1 MKKLLAMLM
10 ACMLLCGLALADG
23 DGGIATPAN
32 YEELLAAMQ
41 NSRYRE
47 ISLRVKDFGWPTEE
61 VTLDLTQSNAFISI
75 VGEFTFPENVTVNCA
90 QLIGTAGAPGDV
102 IVNGPWNCL
111 SDTGMIYHSNG
122 NVIYNGP
129 VTFTCDKRVR
139 LSNSNANFV
148 FNGPMQLNAIVSAN
162 GLTLG
167 DGVVIEGERYLEFS
181 ETIAVP
187 EGEATIN
194 VPLHPAPSNDH
205 DQPTLA
211 GDMTVKELVVSER
224 SFCIITAQSDVTVDK
239 LNVREGGQLIVD
251 GTVELPVDSRHN
263 GTAGTLQLNETGTLI
278 MNHSTRLGN
287 EDGGKITGTGTL
299 DLRANVAEYE
309 KGVRHPKVF
318 GANSYEG
325 LPADFVDETVK
336 IVKNWKE

>member
-1 MKKLLAMLM
+1 MKKLLAM
-10 ACMLLCGLALADG
+10 MLCLLLVCVSAMADG
-23 DGGIATPAN
+23 DGGIATPAT

-47 ISLRVKDFGWPTEE
+47 ISLRVKDFVWPTEE
-61 VTLDLTQSNAFISI
+61 ITLDFVDLSASISI

-90 QLIGTAGAPGDV
+90 QMIGIAGGEGIV
-102 IVNGPWNCL
+102 TVNGPWNCL
-111 SDTGMIYHSNG
+111 SDTGMIYPKDG

-139 LSNSNANFV
+139 LSNSNANFI

-167 DGVVIEGERYLEFS
+167 DGVVIEGERYLSFS

-187 EGEATIN
+187 EGMATIN
-194 VPLHPAPSNDH
+194 VDLHPSPSNDR
-205 DQPTLA
+205 DQPTIA
-211 GDMTVKELVVSER
+211 GDMTVKELTVSER
-224 SFCIITAQSDVTVDK
+224 SFCIITSDSNVTVEK
-239 LNVREGGQLIVD
+239 LTVRKGGQLIID
-251 GTVELPVDSRHN
+251 GTVELPIDSRHT
-263 GTAGTLQLNETGTLI
+263 GTAGTVQLNETGTLI
-278 MNHSTRLGN
+278 MNYSTRLGN
-287 EDGGKITGTGTL
+287 EAGGKITGTGTL
-299 DLRANVAEYE
+299 DLRANVARYDEV
-309 KGVRHPKVF
+309 VRPPKVF
-318 GANSYEG
+318 GADSFEG